1 MQVTIEHQAH
11 LLLFNGM
18 LLFLLG
24 LLNGAAVQVF
34 KNKRMGLS
42 AHLTG
47 VQNGMVLLL
56 FGFLWPHVSLSA
68 GLLCASWW
76 LSLYSMYVIWFA
88 LVLAAAWGSSRSTPI
103 AGAGFQAT
111 KSQELIVQV
120 LLVPASLAIIV
131 AAGVLLWGLV

>member
-24 LLNGAAVQVF
+24 LLNGAAVQVS

-56 FGFLWPHVSLSA
+56 FGSLWPHVSLSA

-76 LSLYSMYVIWFA
+76 LSLYSMYVIWLA

-131 AAGVLLWGLV
+131 AAGVLLWGLF